1 MSDYFLNKIYDSLI
15 SKKPVPKKPEPIVEK
30 KKTHKTLTESYQLVK
45 ERSKASIAKDIVDVA
60 PELKIGSKGGQ
71 IRIQPKQREP
81 FPEKDFMAALE
92 LAGLNLEEI
101 VKPKEPGSQSS
112 KYNTYVVK
120 DKDGTIHYV
129 VLGGGAFVNKGM
141 DFERQL
147 AVNLEENLNNQ
158 DSNPFYQQFK
168 AVVGPVEFVNV
179 KDEFDRKVNRK
190 LTGQPRDVG
199 PIISDI
205 TLTDSKGQKYFL
217 SLKDKNGKTISNN
230 GLAGMF
236 QLRDNKVI
244 TNSSP
249 LVDPLLQAVHMDKE
263 KIAEL
268 IEKYKD
274 KIPSGQKNAEPISD
288 YNKDVIY
295 NFLGSAIDYGY
306 YYVRSMGQNK
316 FNIVPLLTP
325 EDLKKFIGEIQSVSV
340 KYPFYAGEGM
350 QQKRKNASILVSTT
364 SGTFSFDL
372 RNASAGLLP
381 VQINLVKVR

>member
-1 MSDYFLNKIYDSLI
+1 MSDYFLNKIYDSLL
-15 SKKPVPKKPEPIVEK
+15 SNKPTLKKPIVEK
-30 KKTHKTLTESYQLVK
+30 KEANKIKTLTESYQLVK
-45 ERSKASIAKDIVDVA
+45 ERSKISIAKDIVDVA
-60 PELKIGSKGGQ
+60 PELKVGSKGGQ

-81 FPEKDFMAALE
+81 FPEKDFLATLE
-92 LAGLNLEEI
+92 LAGLNLEEV

-112 KYNTYVVK
+112 KYNTYIVK

-147 AVNLEENLNNQ
+147 AVNLEQNLDNQ
-158 DSNPFYQQFK
+158 DNDPFYQQFK
-168 AVVGPVEFVNV
+168 AVIGPVEFVNV
-179 KDEFDRKVNRK
+179 KDEFDRRVNRK
-190 LTGQPRDVG
+190 LTGQPIDVG

-205 TLTDSKGQKYFL
+205 TLTDSEGQKYFL

-236 QLRDNKVI
+236 QLKDNKVI

-274 KIPSGQKNAEPISD
+274 KIPSGQKNAEAVLD
-288 YNKDVIY
+288 YNKEVLY

-306 YYVRSMGQNK
+306 YYVRSMGLNK
-316 FNIVPLLTP
+316 FNIVPLLTS
-325 EDLKKFIGEIQSVSV
+325 EDLKKFIGEIQSVSI

-381 VQINLVKVR
+381 AQINLVKLK